1 MTKHSWIVLILFAL
15 VLGFFGG
22 RFAGNVSSTLRALI
36 PEKTEEPSTD
46 DEFVAQVRKLRE
58 AYETMLQEREASK
71 EIGKQP
77 TREVIMFTFKGCQWC
92 DKWMREQFD
101 KFDKLGYKIATTEDH
116 ALSPCPQFQVTDE
129 KGVRHFVGYIDSK
142 FFGGGR

>member
-22 RFAGNVSSTLRALI
+22 RFAGNVSSTLWALI
-36 PEKTEEPSTD
+36 PEKTEKTPTD
-46 DEFVAQVRKLRE
+46 GEIAEQVRKLRE
-58 AYETMLQEREASK
+58 AYETMLREREASK
-71 EIGKQP
+71 EIAKQP

-92 DKWMREQFD
+92 DKWMREQFHQ
-101 KFDKLGYKIATTEDH
+101 FDAMGYKIATTEDH
-116 ALSPCPQFQVTDE
+116 NLSPCPQFQVTDE

-142 FFGGGR
+142 FFGGGK